1 MRIGFAS
8 IYAWRPHVEHMHYLS
23 LLAQE
28 AGHEVRFL
36 ACDGDLPSC
45 YSRQLRPQNAAKWE
59 CFKCRAGGTR
69 SFVARGVSGI
79 GTLAP
84 PATRDN
90 IDARFGA
97 WARSSA
103 NTLWRFETPTEFDS
117 GEAARTAAT
126 LAPAVAR
133 AYEAARRWIE
143 REALDGVYLFN
154 GRMDVTRGV
163 LEAARDKGVP
173 FVSVERTWFGD
184 GIGILP
190 GEDCLGLKNID
201 RMVSRYSEVPLLETQ
216 AARIARHVASRFL
229 RVNTT
234 EWRAYNQQATYT
246 PWPGAGSGPRVLILP
261 SSRNEFHG
269 HADWR
274 NGWREPT
281 QALNA
286 LLDHL
291 GLDGRDCVL
300 RCHPNWGERIGHA
313 TGERPERYYTEWA
326 RARGVKLV
334 ASIDRTSTLGLIEEA
349 DAVVVNGSSAGLEA
363 GILGKQVISTG
374 PSWYQ
379 AGGYASR
386 AHAPDELA
394 SLVLTAT
401 RDEATRAAS
410 AEYTARRALRFG
422 YTMIA
427 RAPQFVNQVRG
438 ASSFDYEYFAGA
450 DATRIGR
457 LLETQQLDADD
468 GACGSSPQA
477 EGGVLEAIRHRRW
490 SDMLPDSLE
499 ARTGAP
505 LAVSRRP
512 AFRAIDHLR
521 RVRPT
526 GDR

>member
-8 IYAWRPHVEHMHYLS
+8 LYAWRPHVEHMHYLA
-23 LLAQE
+23 LLAQQ

-45 YSRQLRPQNAAKWE
+45 YSRQLRPHNMAAWE
-59 CFKCRAGGTR
+59 CFKCRAGSTR
-69 SFVARGVSGI
+69 SFEARGVSGI
-79 GTLAP
+79 GMLTPTAP
-84 PATRDN
+84 GDAV
-90 IDARFGA
+90 DARFTA

-103 NTLWRFETPTEFDS
+103 NTLWRFETPAEFDS
-117 GEAARTAAT
+117 DDATRTASE

-184 GIGILP
+184 GIALLP
-190 GEDCLGLKNID
+190 GENCLGLRSID
-201 RMVSRYSEVPLLETQ
+201 RMVSRYSEVPLLEAQ
-216 AARIARHVASRFL
+216 AARAARHVASRFL

-234 EWRAYNQQATYT
+234 EWRAYNQQATRT
-246 PWPGAGSGPRVLILP
+246 PWPGAGRGPRVLILP

-269 HADWR
+269 HPDWA

-281 QALNA
+281 QALDA
-286 LLDHL
+286 VLDHL
-291 GLDGRDCVL
+291 DLAPGDCVL
-300 RCHPNWGERIGHA
+300 RCHPNWSERIGHA

-326 RARGVKLV
+326 RARGVILM
-334 ASIDRTSTLGLIEEA
+334 ASGDRTSTLGLIEEA

-363 GILGKQVISTG
+363 GVLGKQVISTG

-379 AGGYASR
+379 AAGFISR
-386 AHAPDELA
+386 VHVPDELS
-394 SLVLTAT
+394 SLVLTGT
-401 RDEATRAAS
+401 RDEAARAAS
-410 AEYTARRALRFG
+410 ADDTARRALRFG

-427 RAPQFVNQVRG
+427 RAPQFVNQVR
-438 ASSFDYEYFAGA
+438 ASNSLDYDYATGA
-450 DATRIGR
+450 DASRIAR

-468 GACGSSPQA
+468 GDSGTSLDA
-477 EGGVLEAIRHRRW
+477 ENGMLEAIRNRRW
-490 SDMLPDSLE
+490 SNMLIRPGVVYSI
-499 ARTGAP
+499 AP
-505 LAVSRRP
+505 MKVSRRR
-512 AFRAIDHLR
+512 AFQAVNRLR
-521 RVRPT
+521 RMRPM

>member
-23 LLAQE
+23 LLAQQ

-45 YSRQLRPQNAAKWE
+45 YSRQLRPRNVAAWE
-59 CFKCRAGGTR
+59 CLKCRAGSTR
-69 SFVARGVSGI
+69 SFVARSVSGI
-79 GTLAP
+79 GMLAP
-84 PATRDN
+84 PPS
-90 IDARFGA
+90 DAVDPRFTA
-97 WARSSA
+97 WAHSSA
-103 NTLWRFETPTEFDS
+103 NTLWRFETPAEFDS
-117 GEAARTAAT
+117 DNATRTASE

-133 AYEAARRWIE
+133 AYEGARRWIE
-143 REALDGVYLFN
+143 REVLDGVYLFN

-163 LEAARDKGVP
+163 LEAARDNGVP

-184 GIGILP
+184 GIALLP
-190 GEDCLGLKNID
+190 GENCLGLRSID
-201 RMVSRYSEVPLLETQ
+201 RMVSRYSEVPLLEAQ

-234 EWRAYNQQATYT
+234 EWRAYNQQATRT
-246 PWPGAGSGPRVLILP
+246 PWPGAGRGPRVLILP

-269 HADWR
+269 HPDWG

-281 QALNA
+281 QALDA
-286 LLDHL
+286 VLDHL
-291 GLDGRDCVL
+291 DLASGDCVL

-326 RARGVKLV
+326 RARGVKLI
-334 ASIDRTSTLGLIEEA
+334 ASGDRTSTLGLIEEA

-363 GILGKQVISTG
+363 GVLGKQVISTG

-379 AGGYASR
+379 AAGYISR
-386 AHAPDELA
+386 AHARDELS

-401 RDEATRAAS
+401 HDEAARTAS
-410 AEYTARRALRFG
+410 ADYTARRALRFG

-427 RAPQFVNQVRG
+427 RAPQFVNQVR
-438 ASSFDYEYFAGA
+438 ATNALDYDYATGA
-450 DATRIGR
+450 DASRIAR

-468 GACGSSPQA
+468 GDCGSSPVA
-477 EGGVLEAIRHRRW
+477 ENSLLERIRLRRW
-490 SDMLPDSLE
+490 SDMLP
-499 ARTGAP
+499 ARRLAPSGAP
-505 LAVSRRP
+505 LALSRRA
-512 AFRAIDHLR
+512 AFRAIDRLR
-521 RVRPT
+521 RVRPS